1 MKISFWGAGGGRV
14 RDTSSPAP
22 RKLALVKQESPHNC
36 PLEKTHGGSRSND
49 RGHGVVSRE
58 RPKYGHEV
66 DSSEEGLG
74 VQAIWVGMV
83 HDSSRWSG
91 SFSIKIQTHP
101 DTYETGN
108 NQCLCGEG
116 PGTFP
121 SLLKEMIEDT
131 LEQPDEEVHRVGSG
145 QIPSTGASVP
155 IESGCTPSGTWM
167 CSSTRKVFKP

>member
-1 MKISFWGAGGGRV
+1 M
-14 RDTSSPAP
+14 
-22 RKLALVKQESPHNC
+22 
-36 PLEKTHGGSRSND
+36 
-49 RGHGVVSRE
+49 VSRE

-83 HDSSRWSG
+83 HDSSQWSG
-91 SFSIKIQTHP
+91 SFSIKMQTHP

-145 QIPSTGASVP
+145 QIPSSGASVP
-155 IESGCTPSGTWM
+155 IESGAHLLECGCVLEGLQTLILPDILQRQSFHLQTKRVLVLPS
-167 CSSTRKVFKP
+167 